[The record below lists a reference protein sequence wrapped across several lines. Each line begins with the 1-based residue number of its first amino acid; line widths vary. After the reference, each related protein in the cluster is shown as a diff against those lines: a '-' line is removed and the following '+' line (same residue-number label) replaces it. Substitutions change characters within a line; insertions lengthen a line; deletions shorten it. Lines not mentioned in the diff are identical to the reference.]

1 MANRGRRQS
10 PSQINPFIVV
20 PNPQDEDYYYY
31 NNAPFSYTYDQDNS
45 SPTPPPPQQR
55 RSAAA
60 AAPSPTSGR
69 HPTYRG
75 IRCRGG
81 KWVSEI
87 REPRK
92 TTRIWLGTYP
102 TPEMAAAAYD
112 VAALALKGSDARI
125 NFPGLVA
132 SYPVPVSQSAGD
144 IRAAAAMAA
153 AAAAGAGDA
162 GGGGTGNSGMVGNEG
177 SSSSAA
183 ATNYV
188 DEEEL
193 FDMPQLLVDMAG
205 GMLLSPPRTADDY
218 EWPDNSTSRNDSL
231 WSYP

>member
-1 MANRGRRQS
+1 MANRGRRGSS
-10 PSQINPFIVV
+10 PNQTNPFIVV
-20 PNPQDEDYYYY
+20 PNPEDQEYY
-31 NNAPFSYTYDQDNS
+31 NTTFTYTYDQENS
-45 SPTPPPPQQR
+45 SPTPLPPHH
-55 RSAAA
+55 SAAA
-60 AAPSPTSGR
+60 TPSPTSGR

-112 VAALALKGSDARI
+112 VAALALKGPDAGI

-132 SYPVPVSQSAGD
+132 SYPVPDSQSAGD

-153 AAAAGAGDA
+153 AAAAGAGGA
-162 GGGGTGNSGMVGNEG
+162 MGGTGAPVFPGNEG
-177 SSSSAA
+177 SSSL
-183 ATNYV
+183 ATGYV

-205 GMLLSPPRTADDY
+205 GMLLSPPRTAEDN
-218 EWPDNSTSRNDSL
+218 EWPDNSSRNDSL

>member
-1 MANRGRRQS
+1 MANRGRRES
-10 PSQINPFIVV
+10 PNQINPFIDHD
-20 PNPQDEDYYYY
+20 NNYYY
-31 NNAPFSYTYDQDNS
+31 NYNAPLSYTYDQENS
-45 SPTPPPPQQR
+45 SPAPQPPHHS
-55 RSAAA
+55 SAAA
-60 AAPSPTSGR
+60 VPSPTSGR
-69 HPTYRG
+69 HPNYRG

-112 VAALALKGSDARI
+112 VAALALKGPDARI
-125 NFPGLVA
+125 NFPGLVG

-153 AAAAGAGDA
+153 SAASGAGGAAGGS
-162 GGGGTGNSGMVGNEG
+162 TGASVMPGNEG
-177 SSSSAA
+177 SSSLQR
-183 ATNYV
+183 NYV

-205 GMLLSPPRTADDY
+205 GMLLSPPRAAEDY
-218 EWPDNSTSRNDSL
+218 EWPNDMSSRNDSL

>member
-1 MANRGRRQS
+1 MANRGRRES
-10 PSQINPFIVV
+10 PNQINPFIDHD
-20 PNPQDEDYYYY
+20 NYYY
-31 NNAPFSYTYDQDNS
+31 NYNAPLSYTCDQENS
-45 SPTPPPPQQR
+45 SPAPQPPHH
-55 RSAAA
+55 SAAA
-60 AAPSPTSGR
+60 VRSPTSGR

-144 IRAAAAMAA
+144 IRSAAAMAA
-153 AAAAGAGDA
+153 SAAS
-162 GGGGTGNSGMVGNEG
+162 GGGSTGAWVMPGNEG
-177 SSSSAA
+177 SSSLQS
-183 ATNYV
+183 NYV

-193 FDMPQLLVDMAG
+193 FGMPQLLVDMAG
-205 GMLLSPPRTADDY
+205 GMLLSPPRAAEDD
-218 EWPDNSTSRNDSL
+218 EWPDNSSRNDSL